1 MGVNIYFLSSFS
13 EGAFLVRG
21 GSSFLLDFHGTLI
34 ISGHSCLLT
43 AVLFTA
49 YHVAILLLGTTLQL
63 PSVETPASPVWLL
76 PLGLNPASDTERAT
90 SVRPNV
96 AYPWPDGRTDSQ
108 KPGSAS
114 VRILLL
120 GLLGETDSFSVLPDL
135 YL

>member
-21 GSSFLLDFHGTLI
+21 GSSFLLDFHCTLI

-43 AVLFTA
+43 AVPFTA
-49 YHVAILLLGTTLQL
+49 HHVATLLLGTTLQL

-76 PLGLNPASDTERAT
+76 PLGLYPASDTER
-90 SVRPNV
+90 PNV
-96 AYPWPDGRTDSQ
+96 AFPWPDGLTDSQ